1 MPLNIQPF
9 SVIASQ
15 KPKYLQENICHGPE
29 RLEKCY
35 GLHFAETEMATSS
48 RFELELSGPKPL
60 VLPLHHEV
68 AEDMPLT
75 LA

>member
-1 MPLNIQPF
+1 MSLNIQPF

-29 RLEKCY
+29 RQEKH
-35 GLHFAETEMATSS
+35 LRVRLNTKMATSS